1 MVFRNQTA
9 KPSVRI
15 VHCLGIY
22 NHIGTNKFQIGGREF
37 LPGVRGRHTSD
48 SDLDVSAES
57 GGCFSRAH
65 RKDGCERCSKHGQ
78 EHCKRPGGCG
88 STGC

>member
-1 MVFRNQTA
+1 MVFRNQTT

-15 VHCLGIY
+15 VDYLGTY
-22 NHIGTNKFQIGGREF
+22 NHIGTNEFQIGGRKF
-37 LPGVRGRHTSD
+37 LSGVCGCHTSD

-78 EHCKRPGGCG
+78 ERCKRP
-88 STGC
+88 